1 VSSADQKEDPERQV
15 QRLQAFVQEQG
26 WTEVK
31 AATEIGFGLNGKRK
45 KLLRI
50 LRDPQVVRI
59 VVEHR
64 DRLARFGFDLLEAAM
79 AASGRHVVV
88 IEDGEVTDD
97 LAQDV
102 LEILTSACGRL
113 DGRRSAGRRARPAWE
128 ASGMQVKQ
136 AFRFELDPNREAR
149 IALAKHVGA
158 ARFAYNW
165 GLARCL
171 EAQARGEQIPSA
183 VDLHKDWNEWKRK
196 HAPWWVE
203 VSKCAPQEAFRD
215 LERAVRNWREGRAGF
230 PRFKRKKALADN
242 KARLT
247 GSIRVTPRHVQLPR
261 IGKVRTKE
269 RTDQLLELLQ
279 SGKARILSA
288 TISREA
294 DRWFVSLTCE
304 VERPDP
310 EPREIRGPEDVVG
323 IDVGLESFA
332 VLSDGTRMEAPKPL
346 AKALRLLKRR
356 SKQLSRKQKKTVVEQ
371 DPETGEERKRTV
383 FSRNYEKAAL
393 RLARLHRRVRN
404 IRRDFL
410 HKVTTELAKAKPVL
424 VVEDLNVRGLARNGS
439 LSRAIL
445 DVGWGAFRRMLEY
458 KCAWYGAV
466 LLIAPRDFPSTKRCS
481 RCGWVAPTLPLSQRV
496 FRCEACGLEVDR
508 DLNAALNLRRYGLAA
523 LKGPTGSSPGS
534 DACGDP
540 SGGGTGKAR
549 STSHGSMKQEAA
561 RHEFHPSG

>member
-1 VSSADQKEDPERQV
+1 
-15 QRLQAFVQEQG
+15 
-26 WTEVK
+26 
-31 AATEIGFGLNGKRK
+31 
-45 KLLRI
+45 
-50 LRDPQVVRI
+50 
-59 VVEHR
+59 
-64 DRLARFGFDLLEAAM
+64 
-79 AASGRHVVV
+79 
-88 IEDGEVTDD
+88 
-97 LAQDV
+97 
-102 LEILTSACGRL
+102 
-113 DGRRSAGRRARPAWE
+113 
-128 ASGMQVKQ
+128 MQVKQ

-269 RTDQLLELLQ
+269 RTDKLLELLQ
-279 SGKARILSA
+279 AKKARILSA

-310 EPREIRGPEDVVG
+310 EPREIRGPEDIVG

-332 VLSDGTRMEAPKPL
+332 VLSDGARMEAPKPL
-346 AKALRLLKRR
+346 EKALRLLKRR

-371 DPETGEERKRTV
+371 DPETGKERKRTV
-383 FSRNYEKAAL
+383 FSRNYEKAVL

-410 HKVTTELAKAKPVL
+410 HKVATELAKAKPVL
-424 VVEDLNVRGLARNGS
+424 VVEDLNVRGLARSGS

-458 KCAWYGAV
+458 KCAWYGSHLVVA
-466 LLIAPRDFPSTKRCS
+466 LRDFPSTKRCVRDAAGS
-481 RCGWVAPTLPLSQRV
+481 VPRCRCPSGCFTVGRAGWRRIGISTRPSTCETMGWPPSKALPGVPREVTPVAGSP
-496 FRCEACGLEVDR
+496 AGLRPAGVPQIP
-508 DLNAALNLRRYGLAA
+508 LAA
-523 LKGPTGSSPGS
+523 ERPVS
-534 DACGDP
+534 A
-540 SGGGTGKAR
+540 AR
-549 STSHGSMKQEAA
+549 STSHRSMKQEAA
-561 RHEFHPSG
+561 GHLFHPRRVK